1 MMQATDRPVSQQAR
15 PWLRAPDWLTAI
27 RVPLAF
33 AFVLTDRADLRL
45 GILATAAATDL
56 LDGFWARR
64 LGGSRLGVVLDPV
77 CDKLFMAAAF
87 YVVYRSGALSWLE
100 IGGVLL
106 RDVLA
111 AVGFAATLLLGHPTT
126 LPARAG
132 GKAVTTGQLLTLV
145 AFVAGS
151 ELLRPLAWATA
162 AMAVYALADYGRL
175 AWHR

>member
-1 MMQATDRPVSQQAR
+1 MSQQAR
-15 PWLRAPDWLTAI
+15 PWIQTPDWLTAL
-27 RVPLAF
+27 RVPLAV
-33 AFVLTDRADLRL
+33 AFLLSEGPELRI
-45 GILATAAATDL
+45 GILATAAATDV
-56 LDGFWARR
+56 LDGLWARR
-64 LGGSRLGVVLDPV
+64 LGGSRVGVVLDPV
-77 CDKLFMAAAF
+77 CDKLFMATAF

-111 AVGFAATLLLGHPTT
+111 AVGFAATVVVGHPTT

-132 GKAVTTGQLLTLV
+132 GKAVTVGQLLTLT

-162 AMAVYALADYGRL
+162 AIAVYALADYGRL
-175 AWHR
+175 AWPR

>member
-1 MMQATDRPVSQQAR
+1 MSQQAR
-15 PWLRAPDWLTAI
+15 PWVQTPDWLTAL
-27 RVPLAF
+27 RVPLAV
-33 AFVLTDRADLRL
+33 AFVLSERPELRI
-45 GILATAAATDL
+45 GILATAAATDV
-56 LDGFWARR
+56 LDGLWARR
-64 LGGSRLGVVLDPV
+64 LGGSRVGVVLDPV

-111 AVGFAATLLLGHPTT
+111 AVGFGATVLVGHPTT

-132 GKAVTTGQLLTLV
+132 GKAVTVGQLLTLT

-162 AMAVYALADYGRL
+162 AIAVYALADYGRL
-175 AWHR
+175 AWPR